1 MKAPAHYAVAGSPC
15 PVYMAGIEYR
25 SILEA
30 GEETGLAPTWL
41 TKVIK
46 KNNGAPVVVKGQV
59 IVIKHWIQ
67 ERINKGITA

>member
-1 MKAPAHYAVAGSPC
+1 
-15 PVYMAGIEYR
+15 MAGIEYR

-41 TKVIK
+41 VRVIK
-46 KNNGAPVVVKGQV
+46 KNNGAPVVVKGQM

-67 ERINKGITA
+67 ERMNGRITA